1 MQFAGAFDRWVDG
14 ATPGLMC
21 RQSRACVKFS
31 KRRGLVNVNRTS
43 RREGFANFG
52 SLPGRLRRLTD
63 KPQNSKGFSR
73 MPFQRPI
80 MTAALFAA
88 LFVIAPVHAAE
99 SPAPVPMATPALVSL
114 PMPLASL
121 GPVLAQATLPADPSA
136 LRPAQGDIDASSQV
150 GEVADLRQALVAL
163 AMKLRDVRY
172 VRGGHSPSTGFDCS
186 GFVRY
191 VFAHAIGLR
200 LPPNSARQFLAGIKV
215 RRDDMQ
221 PGDLV
226 FFHTRGRKRISHV
239 GIYLD
244 NGRFIHSPS
253 AGKSVEVSSL
263 DDAYWAK
270 RFAGAR
276 RPEGIAQNG

>member
-1 MQFAGAFDRWVDG
+1 
-14 ATPGLMC
+14 
-21 RQSRACVKFS
+21 
-31 KRRGLVNVNRTS
+31 
-43 RREGFANFG
+43 
-52 SLPGRLRRLTD
+52 
-63 KPQNSKGFSR
+63 
-73 MPFQRPI
+73 MPFQRLI
-80 MTAALFAA
+80 ATAALFAA
-88 LFVIAPVHAAE
+88 LFAIAPAHAVE
-99 SPAPVPMATPALVSL
+99 RTVPTPAVAPLL
-114 PMPLASL
+114 APLPLAN
-121 GPVLAQATLPADPSA
+121 LAPALANATLPADPAA
-136 LRPAQGDIDASSQV
+136 LVAASTTDEGPADEASRV
-150 GEVADLRQALVAL
+150 RQALVAL
-163 AMKLRDVRY
+163 AMQLRDIRY

-200 LPPNSARQFLAGIKV
+200 LPANSARQFLAGAKV
-215 RRDDMQ
+215 KRGDMQ

-226 FFHTRGRKRISHV
+226 FFHTRGKKRISHV

-263 DDAYWAK
+263 DEAYWSK

>member
-1 MQFAGAFDRWVDG
+1 
-14 ATPGLMC
+14 
-21 RQSRACVKFS
+21 
-31 KRRGLVNVNRTS
+31 
-43 RREGFANFG
+43 
-52 SLPGRLRRLTD
+52 
-63 KPQNSKGFSR
+63 

-80 MTAALFAA
+80 VTAALFTA
-88 LFVIAPVHAAE
+88 LSAIVPAHAAE
-99 SPAPVPMATPALVSL
+99 PAAPAPVVAPMLAL
-114 PMPLASL
+114 PLANL
-121 GPVLAQATLPADPSA
+121 APVVAHAAVPADPSA
-136 LRPAQGDIDASSQV
+136 LLQASATEPAPV
-150 GEVADLRQALVAL
+150 NEVASLRQELVAL

-172 VRGGHSPSTGFDCS
+172 VRGGRSPSTGFDCS

-191 VFAHAIGLR
+191 VFAHAIGLH
-200 LPPNSARQFLAGIKV
+200 LPANSARQFLAGIKV
-215 RRDDMQ
+215 KRDDMQ

-226 FFHTRGRKRISHV
+226 FFHTRGKKRISHV

-263 DDAYWAK
+263 DEAYWAK

>member
-1 MQFAGAFDRWVDG
+1 
-14 ATPGLMC
+14 
-21 RQSRACVKFS
+21 
-31 KRRGLVNVNRTS
+31 
-43 RREGFANFG
+43 
-52 SLPGRLRRLTD
+52 
-63 KPQNSKGFSR
+63 
-73 MPFQRPI
+73 MPFHRPI
-80 MTAALFAA
+80 VTAALFAA
-88 LFVIAPVHAAE
+88 LFAIVPAHAAE
-99 SPAPVPMATPALVSL
+99 PATPAPVVAPLVAL
-114 PMPLASL
+114 PLAN
-121 GPVLAQATLPADPSA
+121 LAPAVANAVLPADPSA
-136 LRPAQGDIDASSQV
+136 LLTAQEKASAPAN
-150 GEVADLRQALVAL
+150 EVADLRQELVAL

-172 VRGGHSPSTGFDCS
+172 VRGGRSPSTGFDCS

-200 LPPNSARQFLAGIKV
+200 LPANSARQFLAGIKV

-226 FFHTRGRKRISHV
+226 FFHTRGKKRISHV

-263 DDAYWAK
+263 DEAYWAK

>member
-1 MQFAGAFDRWVDG
+1 
-14 ATPGLMC
+14 
-21 RQSRACVKFS
+21 
-31 KRRGLVNVNRTS
+31 
-43 RREGFANFG
+43 
-52 SLPGRLRRLTD
+52 
-63 KPQNSKGFSR
+63 

-80 MTAALFAA
+80 VTAALFAA
-88 LFVIAPVHAAE
+88 LFAIVPAHAAE
-99 SPAPVPMATPALVSL
+99 PAAPAAVAAAPLLALPLANLAPAL
-114 PMPLASL
+114 AR
-121 GPVLAQATLPADPSA
+121 ATLPADPSA
-136 LRPAQGDIDASSQV
+136 LVPAQAKESAPAS
-150 GEVADLRQALVAL
+150 EVADLRQELVAL

-200 LPPNSARQFLAGIKV
+200 LPANSASQFLAGIKV
-215 RRDDMQ
+215 KRDDMQ

-226 FFHTRGRKRISHV
+226 FFHTRGKKRISHV

-263 DDAYWAK
+263 DETYWAK

>member
-1 MQFAGAFDRWVDG
+1 M
-14 ATPGLMC
+14 PC
-21 RQSRACVKFS
+21 
-31 KRRGLVNVNRTS
+31 
-43 RREGFANFG
+43 
-52 SLPGRLRRLTD
+52 PRL
-63 KPQNSKGFSR
+63 
-73 MPFQRPI
+73 I
-80 MTAALFAA
+80 ATAALFAA
-88 LFVIAPVHAAE
+88 LFAIAPVHATEGSVPTPSA
-99 SPAPVPMATPALVSL
+99 APLLAPL
-114 PMPLASL
+114 PLANL
-121 GPVLAQATLPADPSA
+121 APALAQATLPADPAA
-136 LRPAQGDIDASSQV
+136 LVPTQDKDAGPADEASR
-150 GEVADLRQALVAL
+150 LRQALVAL
-163 AMKLRDVRY
+163 AMQLRDVRY

-200 LPPNSARQFLAGIKV
+200 LPANSARQFLAGARVK
-215 RRDDMQ
+215 RGDMQ

-226 FFHTRGRKRISHV
+226 FFHTRGKKRISHV

-263 DDAYWAK
+263 DEAYWAK

>member
-1 MQFAGAFDRWVDG
+1 MPILR
-14 ATPGLMC
+14 P
-21 RQSRACVKFS
+21 
-31 KRRGLVNVNRTS
+31 LV
-43 RREGFANFG
+43 
-52 SLPGRLRRLTD
+52 
-63 KPQNSKGFSR
+63 
-73 MPFQRPI
+73 
-80 MTAALFAA
+80 TAALLAA
-88 LFVIAPVHAAE
+88 LLAIAPVHAAE
-99 SPAPVPMATPALVSL
+99 RTAPIRVVTPVLM
-114 PMPLASL
+114 MPLATVE
-121 GPVLAQATLPADPSA
+121 PTLAHATLPADPTT
-136 LRPAQGDIDASSQV
+136 LLLPTPAASDAV
-150 GEVADLRQALVAL
+150 GPASEGSDLRQALVDL

-191 VFAHAIGLR
+191 VFAHAIGLH
-200 LPPNSARQFLAGIKV
+200 LPANSARQFLAGIKV
-215 RRDDMQ
+215 KRDDMQ

-226 FFHTRGRKRISHV
+226 FFHTRGKKRISHV

-263 DDAYWAK
+263 DEAYWSK

>member
-1 MQFAGAFDRWVDG
+1 
-14 ATPGLMC
+14 
-21 RQSRACVKFS
+21 
-31 KRRGLVNVNRTS
+31 
-43 RREGFANFG
+43 
-52 SLPGRLRRLTD
+52 
-63 KPQNSKGFSR
+63 
-73 MPFQRPI
+73 MPFQRLI
-80 MTAALFAA
+80 ATAALFAA
-88 LFVIAPVHAAE
+88 LLAIAPAHAVE
-99 SPAPVPMATPALVSL
+99 RTVPTPAVAPLL
-114 PMPLASL
+114 APLPLAN
-121 GPVLAQATLPADPSA
+121 LAPALANATLPANPAA
-136 LRPAQGDIDASSQV
+136 LVAASTTDEGPADEASR
-150 GEVADLRQALVAL
+150 LRQALVAL
-163 AMKLRDVRY
+163 AMQLRDIRY

-200 LPPNSARQFLAGIKV
+200 LPANSARQFLAGAKV
-215 RRDDMQ
+215 KRGDMQ

-226 FFHTRGRKRISHV
+226 FFHTRGKKRISHV

-263 DDAYWAK
+263 DEAYWSK

>member
-1 MQFAGAFDRWVDG
+1 
-14 ATPGLMC
+14 
-21 RQSRACVKFS
+21 
-31 KRRGLVNVNRTS
+31 
-43 RREGFANFG
+43 
-52 SLPGRLRRLTD
+52 
-63 KPQNSKGFSR
+63 
-73 MPFQRPI
+73 MPFHRPI
-80 MTAALFAA
+80 VTAALFAA
-88 LFVIAPVHAAE
+88 LSAIVPAHAAE
-99 SPAPVPMATPALVSL
+99 SAPVSVPAPLIAL
-114 PMPLASL
+114 PLANL
-121 GPVLAQATLPADPSA
+121 APAVAQAAVPGDPSA
-136 LRPAQGDIDASSQV
+136 LLAAQGKASTPANP
-150 GEVADLRQALVAL
+150 VADLRQELVTL

-172 VRGGHSPSTGFDCS
+172 VRGGRSPSTGFDCS

-200 LPPNSARQFLAGIKV
+200 LPANSARQFLAGIKV

-226 FFHTRGRKRISHV
+226 FFHTRGKKRISHV

-276 RPEGIAQNG
+276 RPEGIAENG

>member
-1 MQFAGAFDRWVDG
+1 
-14 ATPGLMC
+14 
-21 RQSRACVKFS
+21 
-31 KRRGLVNVNRTS
+31 
-43 RREGFANFG
+43 
-52 SLPGRLRRLTD
+52 
-63 KPQNSKGFSR
+63 

-80 MTAALFAA
+80 VTAALFAA
-88 LFVIAPVHAAE
+88 LFAIVPAHAAE
-99 SPAPVPMATPALVSL
+99 PAAPAAVAAAPLLALPLANLAPAL
-114 PMPLASL
+114 AH
-121 GPVLAQATLPADPSA
+121 ATLPADPSA
-136 LRPAQGDIDASSQV
+136 LVPAQAKESEPAS
-150 GEVADLRQALVAL
+150 EVADLRQELVAL

-191 VFAHAIGLR
+191 VFAHAIGLH
-200 LPPNSARQFLAGIKV
+200 LPANSARQFLAGIKV
-215 RRDDMQ
+215 KRDDMQ

-226 FFHTRGRKRISHV
+226 FFHTRGKKRISHV

-263 DDAYWAK
+263 DEAYWAK
-270 RFAGAR
+270 HFAGAR

>member
-1 MQFAGAFDRWVDG
+1 
-14 ATPGLMC
+14 
-21 RQSRACVKFS
+21 
-31 KRRGLVNVNRTS
+31 
-43 RREGFANFG
+43 
-52 SLPGRLRRLTD
+52 
-63 KPQNSKGFSR
+63 

-80 MTAALFAA
+80 VTAALFAA
-88 LFVIAPVHAAE
+88 LFAIAPVHAATG
-99 SPAPVPMATPALVSL
+99 SSLQAPLPTPVLAPL

-121 GPVLAQATLPADPSA
+121 APAIARATLPADPSA
-136 LRPAQGDIDASSQV
+136 LLPAAPATDP
-150 GEVADLRQALVAL
+150 VAGAADEEDSDLRGALVAL

-172 VRGGHSPSTGFDCS
+172 VRGGHSPTTGFDCS

-200 LPPNSARQFLAGIKV
+200 LPSNSAAQFLAGIKV
-215 RRDDMQ
+215 KRDDMQ

-226 FFHTRGRKRISHV
+226 FFHTRGKKRISHV

-263 DDAYWAK
+263 DEGYWAK

>member
-1 MQFAGAFDRWVDG
+1 MPIQ
-14 ATPGLMC
+14 
-21 RQSRACVKFS
+21 
-31 KRRGLVNVNRTS
+31 
-43 RREGFANFG
+43 
-52 SLPGRLRRLTD
+52 RLTV
-63 KPQNSKGFSR
+63 S
-73 MPFQRPI
+73 
-80 MTAALFAA
+80 AALLVALFATA
-88 LFVIAPVHAAE
+88 PAHAVEAPV
-99 SPAPVPMATPALVSL
+99 ATPVLAPL
-114 PMPLASL
+114 PMPLAN
-121 GPVLAQATLPADPSA
+121 LAPAVAQSTLPTDAAA
-136 LRPAQGDIDASSQV
+136 LRPAPTETADGSQGDEA
-150 GEVADLRQALVAL
+150 ADLRQALVSL

-172 VRGGHSPSTGFDCS
+172 VRGGRSPSTGFDCS

-191 VFAHAIGLR
+191 VFAHAVGLR
-200 LPPNSARQFLAGIKV
+200 LPANSAAQFLAGIKV
-215 RRDDMQ
+215 KRADMQ

>member
-1 MQFAGAFDRWVDG
+1 
-14 ATPGLMC
+14 
-21 RQSRACVKFS
+21 
-31 KRRGLVNVNRTS
+31 
-43 RREGFANFG
+43 
-52 SLPGRLRRLTD
+52 
-63 KPQNSKGFSR
+63 
-73 MPFQRPI
+73 MPFHRPI
-80 MTAALFAA
+80 VTAALFAA
-88 LFVIAPVHAAE
+88 LFAIVPAHAAE
-99 SPAPVPMATPALVSL
+99 PAAPTPVAAPLLALPLANLAPAL
-114 PMPLASL
+114 AR
-121 GPVLAQATLPADPSA
+121 ATLPADPSA
-136 LRPAQGDIDASSQV
+136 LVPVQAKESAPAS
-150 GEVADLRQALVAL
+150 EVADLRQELVAL

-200 LPPNSARQFLAGIKV
+200 LPANSASQFLAGIKV
-215 RRDDMQ
+215 KRDDMQ

-226 FFHTRGRKRISHV
+226 FFHTRGKKRISHV

-263 DDAYWAK
+263 DETYWAK

>member
-1 MQFAGAFDRWVDG
+1 
-14 ATPGLMC
+14 
-21 RQSRACVKFS
+21 
-31 KRRGLVNVNRTS
+31 
-43 RREGFANFG
+43 
-52 SLPGRLRRLTD
+52 
-63 KPQNSKGFSR
+63 
-73 MPFQRPI
+73 MPFQRLI
-80 MTAALFAA
+80 ATAALFAA
-88 LFVIAPVHAAE
+88 LLAIAPAHAVERTVPTSAV
-99 SPAPVPMATPALVSL
+99 APLLAPLPLANLAPAL
-114 PMPLASL
+114 AN
-121 GPVLAQATLPADPSA
+121 ATLPADPSA
-136 LRPAQGDIDASSQV
+136 LVAASTTDEGPADEASR
-150 GEVADLRQALVAL
+150 LRQALVAL
-163 AMKLRDVRY
+163 AMQLRDIRY

-200 LPPNSARQFLAGIKV
+200 LPANSARQFLAGAKV
-215 RRDDMQ
+215 KRGDMQ

-226 FFHTRGRKRISHV
+226 FFHTRGKKRISHV

-263 DDAYWAK
+263 DEAYWSK

>member
-1 MQFAGAFDRWVDG
+1 
-14 ATPGLMC
+14 
-21 RQSRACVKFS
+21 
-31 KRRGLVNVNRTS
+31 
-43 RREGFANFG
+43 
-52 SLPGRLRRLTD
+52 
-63 KPQNSKGFSR
+63 
-73 MPFQRPI
+73 MPFHRTI
-80 MTAALFAA
+80 VTAALFAA
-88 LFVIAPVHAAE
+88 LFAIAPVHAADG
-99 SPAPVPMATPALVSL
+99 PATASL
-114 PMPLASL
+114 PT
-121 GPVLAQATLPADPSA
+121 PVLAPLAMPMANLVPALAHATLPMGSSA
-136 LRPAQGDIDASSQV
+136 LMPVQASDAAASESGD
-150 GEVADLRQALVAL
+150 EVSGLRQALVGL

-191 VFAHAIGLR
+191 VFAHAIGLH
-200 LPPNSARQFLAGIKV
+200 LPANSAAQFLAGVKV
-215 RRDDMQ
+215 KRGDMQ

-226 FFHTRGRKRISHV
+226 FFHTRGKKRISHV

-263 DDAYWAK
+263 DEAYWAK

>member
-1 MQFAGAFDRWVDG
+1 
-14 ATPGLMC
+14 
-21 RQSRACVKFS
+21 
-31 KRRGLVNVNRTS
+31 
-43 RREGFANFG
+43 
-52 SLPGRLRRLTD
+52 
-63 KPQNSKGFSR
+63 
-73 MPFQRPI
+73 MPFPRPI
-80 MTAALFAA
+80 VTAALFAA
-88 LFVIAPVHAAE
+88 LFAIVPAHAAE
-99 SPAPVPMATPALVSL
+99 PAAPAPVAAPLLAL
-114 PMPLASL
+114 PLAN
-121 GPVLAQATLPADPSA
+121 LAPAVANAVLPADPSA
-136 LRPAQGDIDASSQV
+136 LLTAQANESTPV
-150 GEVADLRQALVAL
+150 NEVANLRQELVAL

-200 LPPNSARQFLAGIKV
+200 LPANSARQFLAGIKV

-226 FFHTRGRKRISHV
+226 FFHTRGKKRISHV

-263 DDAYWAK
+263 DETYWAK

>member
-1 MQFAGAFDRWVDG
+1 
-14 ATPGLMC
+14 
-21 RQSRACVKFS
+21 
-31 KRRGLVNVNRTS
+31 
-43 RREGFANFG
+43 
-52 SLPGRLRRLTD
+52 
-63 KPQNSKGFSR
+63 
-73 MPFQRPI
+73 MPFHRPI
-80 MTAALFAA
+80 VTAALFAA
-88 LFVIAPVHAAE
+88 LFAIVPAHAAE
-99 SPAPVPMATPALVSL
+99 PATPAPVVAPLVAL
-114 PMPLASL
+114 PLAN
-121 GPVLAQATLPADPSA
+121 LAPAVANAVLPADPSA
-136 LRPAQGDIDASSQV
+136 LLTAQEKASAPAN
-150 GEVADLRQALVAL
+150 EVADLRQELVAL

-172 VRGGHSPSTGFDCS
+172 VRGGRSPSTGFDCS

-200 LPPNSARQFLAGIKV
+200 LPANSARQFLAGIKV

-226 FFHTRGRKRISHV
+226 FFHTRGKKRISHV

-263 DDAYWAK
+263 DEAYWAK
-270 RFAGAR
+270 RFAGTR